1 MKQYLPYLIPL
12 FFFCGILIGII
23 ISQTFKGQ

>member
-12 FFFCGILIGII
+12 FLVCGIFIGII
-23 ISQTFKGQ
+23 ISQIFKG